1 MRLMHVQTVLTEDEV
16 RQLLKKTGE
25 RSRMGALR
33 KAVEHYLSCPH
44 AGRD

>member
-1 MRLMHVQTVLTEDEV
+1 MRLTHVQTVLTEDELK
-16 RQLLKKTGE
+16 QLLEKTGE
-25 RSRMGALR
+25 KSRMGALR